1 MDCFVCNSRSA
12 VDSCSECQALLC
24 EVCGVKCDQC
34 GKMVCP
40 DHVHK
45 TRHGHNLCVRCNEA
59 RKAHKDKRKGGAEE
73 AAALAGT
80 SLEALEGGREEE
92 EAIEDE
98 ALVASVRKLAP
109 PWKLS
114 LYAACTGAVLVLII
128 LLLPGLRRI
137 PLPGGGSFP
146 TSYFFLI
153 PPLIAVFWSVT
164 GLVREDYREERPR
177 CLIGLGVALVT
188 CVLVFVAVFTDP
200 VRRAEIDSVRSQ
212 DERNNMTVD
221 ELGEW
226 REEKLNR
233 FNP

>member
-24 EVCGVKCDQC
+24 EVCGVKCDHC
-34 GKMVCP
+34 EKMVCP
-40 DHVHK
+40 DHSHK
-45 TRHGHNLCVRCNEA
+45 TRSGRYLCVRCNEA
-59 RKAHKDKRKGGAEE
+59 RLARRGKRKAAAEE
-73 AAALAGT
+73 AAALQDT
-80 SLEALEGGREEE
+80 SLAALEGVREEE
-92 EAIEDE
+92 EAIGDE
-98 ALVASVRKLAP
+98 ALVASVRKPPP

-137 PLPGGGSFP
+137 PLPGGTSFP
-146 TSYFFLI
+146 TPYFFLV
-153 PPLIAVFWSVT
+153 PALIAVFWSVT

-177 CLIGLGVALVT
+177 CFIGLGVALLT

-200 VRRAEIDSVRSQ
+200 VRRAEIRSVRSQ

-221 ELGEW
+221 ELREW
-226 REEKLNR
+226 RERKLNR